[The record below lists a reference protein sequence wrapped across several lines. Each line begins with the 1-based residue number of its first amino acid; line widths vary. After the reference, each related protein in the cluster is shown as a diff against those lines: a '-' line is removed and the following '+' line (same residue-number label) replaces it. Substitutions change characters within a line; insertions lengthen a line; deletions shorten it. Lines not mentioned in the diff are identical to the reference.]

1 MKKLLVTLLLLFAP
15 TMAMAQI
22 TPPYTFTAGTPIL
35 SSQVNAN
42 FAMFADALNRTGGT
56 ITGNITVA
64 TGITIDG
71 VDISDLASPSTFT
84 AADGGAVDNV
94 PFGFADDPGTGMW
107 SSAND
112 RLDWALNEVTY
123 MYLTTSG
130 LNLTG
135 TLTASGNLTIGAS
148 KFTVDASNGN
158 IVTLGNLNVGGT
170 ITGNATGFTG
180 NLSGDVTSVGMAT
193 TLATV
198 NANVG
203 SFGDGS
209 TIPVITVNAKGLVT
223 AVSTASV
230 SAGSTLPTGMIAFFP
245 TACSNYSGW
254 GEYTSARGRYVV
266 GVPSGGTAIAT
277 VGTAL
282 TDQENRAVGQHN
294 HSNTFGHTVTD
305 AGHTHG
311 GVATSSGDLTSAT
324 GTLDGVDGYG
334 GTTSSQTTGISVSH
348 TGSISNEGSTAGTN
362 APYIQLFA
370 CQKT

>member
-1 MKKLLVTLLLLFAP
+1 MKKLLMAIALLFLPVLAS
-15 TMAMAQI
+15 AQI

-64 TGITIDG
+64 AGITIDG
-71 VDISDLASPSTFT
+71 VDISDLASPATFE
-84 AADGGAVDNV
+84 AADGGTVEAP

-112 RLDWALNEVTY
+112 RLDWALNEITY

-135 TLTASGNLTIGAS
+135 ALTASGNLTIGAS

-158 IVTLGNLNVGGT
+158 IVTLGDLSVGGV
-170 ITGNATGFTG
+170 INGAATSFTG
-180 NLSGDVTSVGMAT
+180 SLTGDVTSTGMAT

-209 TIPVITVNAKGLVT
+209 NVPVITVNAKGLVT
-223 AVSTASV
+223 AVTTASV

-245 TACSNYSGW
+245 TACTNYSGW
-254 GEYTSARGRYVV
+254 AEYTNLRGRYVV
-266 GVPSGGTAIAT
+266 GVPNAGTALAT

-282 TDQENRAVGQHN
+282 SDQENRAVGQHN
-294 HSNTFGHTVTD
+294 HANTFGHTVTD
-305 AGHTHG
+305 PGHTHEIG
-311 GVATSSGDLTSAT
+311 DSGADTTPTGSGSYDDVT
-324 GTLDGVDGYG
+324 GTRQSG
-334 GTTSSQTTGISVSH
+334 SQVTGISVTH
-348 TGSISNEGSTAGTN
+348 TGSISNEGTTSGTN